1 MRRLLLHRPSA
12 ATILAL
18 IALFVALGSGAYAA
32 ITLPA
37 NSVGTTQ
44 LKNRAVTATKVKPHS
59 LLASNF
65 KAGQLPRGATGAT
78 GSTGPQGPKGDT
90 GATGPRGLMGATGAT
105 GPQGPKGDTGATG
118 LQGPKGDTG
127 AKGSTGAT
135 GPTGPQ
141 GPSGVVSAS
150 TTSNSNSGLA
160 GNINNMLWTFVG
172 TPATVTLYS
181 GQKAWVSTDSTFYT
195 NTTAEANAYVN
206 VCAQAGSGLVLP
218 VSNANRYV
226 DTGSNSAQ
234 VEWPVSLTGIV
245 PHTSGTLYYVGLC
258 QTATSPNATWYGD
271 TVNVLVFTAG

>member
-1 MRRLLLHRPSA
+1 MRRASFSVMIEQTSRNGASGSRDCEVSVCARRFIMRRLLLHRPSA

-37 NSVGTTQ
+37 NSVGTKQ
-44 LKNRAVTATKVKPHS
+44 LKNRAVTAAKVKPHS

-90 GATGPRGLMGATGAT
+90 GPQGLKGATGA
-105 GPQGPKGDTGATG
+105 
-118 LQGPKGDTG
+118 
-127 AKGSTGAT
+127 
-135 GPTGPQ
+135 TGPQ

-181 GQKAWVSTDSTFYT
+181 GQKAWVSADSTFDT

-206 VCAQAGSGLVLP
+206 VCVQAGSGLVLP
-218 VSNANRYV
+218 VGNANRYV

-234 VEWPVSLTGIV
+234 VEWPVSLSGIV

-258 QTATSPNATWYGD
+258 QIATSPNATWYGD